1 MKFTLSWLKEHLDT
15 DASAEEIAATLT
27 AIGLEVEEVTNP
39 AEAIRPFKVAKVLSA
54 EPHPQADKLQ
64 VLTVDN
70 GTEQLQVV
78 CGAPNAREGL
88 VGVFGGPG
96 TYVPGPDFTLGN
108 ATIRGVDS
116 FGMMCSAREL
126 ELGEDHDGI
135 IELPA
140 DAPVG
145 QSYANYAHLD
155 DPVFDVNVLANRPDC
170 MGVYGIARDL
180 AAAGLGSLK
189 LPTTDLLPHG
199 DEEPSVGVT
208 IEEGSG
214 CHAFWRREIRGVKNG
229 QSPDWLQRRLKAVGQ
244 KPISALVDITNYF
257 TLDQARPLHVYD
269 VAKLQGD
276 IVVRRGRGEADKF
289 MALNDK
295 EYEPT
300 EHDIVIA
307 DDRGA
312 IGLGGVI
319 GGEATGVDE
328 TTDTVLVE
336 SAWFDAETIAKTGQR
351 HNLVTDARMRFE
363 RGIDPAST
371 SEGVEDPVRMM
382 IAHAGGV
389 ASTPRITNNL
399 PRDGYPYI
407 LNVVSYRPQRL
418 EELAGIQLSDE
429 EQLAILARL
438 SIFSTDVDSLVEDH
452 EDEAAARAAYEDVAR
467 EGAWLLHV
475 PSWRPDI
482 EGESDVVEEI
492 ARLHGFDKIPTT
504 ALPRD
509 FGVARP
515 TATRGQVAERRLR
528 RTAAARGLHE
538 AITWSFISEK
548 QAEAFGGGAHVL
560 ANPISEDL
568 KVMRPSLLPGLAA
581 AARRNL
587 DRGQSS
593 VRLFEIGRRY
603 LADGEK
609 PTATLLLV
617 GEAAPRGWQAG
628 KARAFTAY
636 DAKAE
641 AYALLDAA
649 GAPTANLSIFE
660 GAGDDWHPGRSASLG
675 LGPKKI
681 LARFGELHPALLK
694 TLDLPEG
701 SVAAEIYLD
710 AIPAPRNKDRAR
722 AAYAPPAL
730 QPVSR
735 DFAFI
740 VPEGLQAAQLERAV
754 AGAEKKRIVATRIFD
769 RFEGKDGLSLAI
781 EVTLQPG
788 DKSFTEEEL
797 SEISQK
803 IVTAAEAKGAK
814 LRG

>member
-1 MKFTLSWLKEHLDT
+1 MKFTLSWLKDHLDT
-15 DASAEEIAATLT
+15 DASVDEIAATLT
-27 AIGLEVEEVTNP
+27 AIGLEVEEVSNP
-39 AEAIRPFKVAKVLSA
+39 GEAIRPFKVARVVSA

-70 GTEQLQVV
+70 GSEQLQVV

-96 TYVPGPDFTLGN
+96 THVPGPDFTLGE

-126 ELGEDHDGI
+126 QLGEDHDGI
-135 IELPA
+135 IELPE

-145 QSYANYAHLD
+145 QSYADYADLD

-170 MGVYGIARDL
+170 MGVHGIARDL

-189 LPTTDLLPHG
+189 TPDAPALPPGT
-199 DEEPSVGVT
+199 EAPSVGVT
-208 IEEGSG
+208 IEDPRCTS
-214 CHAFWRREIRGVKNG
+214 FWAREIHGVKNG
-229 QSPDWLQRRLKAVGQ
+229 QSPAWLQRRLKAIGQ
-244 KPISALVDITNYF
+244 KPISALVDVTNFF
-257 TLDQARPLHVYD
+257 TIDRARPLHVYD
-269 VAKLQGD
+269 LAKLQGD
-276 IVVRRGRGEADKF
+276 IVVRAGRGEADRF
-289 MALNDK
+289 MGLNDK
-295 EYEPT
+295 EYVPT
-300 EHDIVIA
+300 EADIVIA

-312 IGLGGVI
+312 IGLGGVM

-328 TTDTVLVE
+328 TTTALLVE
-336 SAWFDAETIAKTGQR
+336 SAWFDPETVAKTGQR

-363 RGIDPAST
+363 RGVDPAT
-371 SEGVEDPVRMM
+371 NAMGVEAPVAMM

-389 ASTPRITNNL
+389 AGAARLTEVRDHKTRTIT
-399 PRDGYPYI
+399 
-407 LNVVSYRPQRL
+407 YRPQRL
-418 EELAGIQLSDE
+418 AELAGIQLADE
-429 EQLAILARL
+429 EQRAILARL
-438 SIFSTDVDSLVEDH
+438 SIIATDGDSQASWQL
-452 EDEAAARAAYEDVAR
+452 A
-467 EGAWLLHV
+467 L
-475 PSWRPDI
+475 PTWRPDI
-482 EGESDVVEEI
+482 EGEADVVEEI
-492 ARLHGFDKIPTT
+492 ARLHGFDKIPST

-509 FGVARP
+509 FGVAEP
-515 TATRGQVAERRLR
+515 TATRGQIAERRLR

-548 QAEAFGGGAHVL
+548 QAEPFGGGAHKL

-593 VRLFEIGRRY
+593 VRLFELGRRY
-603 LADGEK
+603 LAEGEK
-609 PTATLLLV
+609 PTATLLMV
-617 GEAAPRGWQAG
+617 GDALPRGWQAG
-628 KARAFTAY
+628 KARGFTAY

-660 GAGDDWHPGRSASLG
+660 GAGEDWHPGRSAALG

-701 SVAAEIYLD
+701 TVAAEIYLD
-710 AIPAPRNKDRAR
+710 AIPAPRNTDRAR
-722 AAYAPPAL
+722 AAFAPPAL

-740 VPEGLQAAQLERAV
+740 VPADLNAIQLERAV
-754 AGAEKKRIVATRIFD
+754 AGADKKRIVATRIFD